1 MKLGISGALTRRF
14 ITSPLTPLLLL
25 AAILIG
31 LFATVTISRE
41 EDPPIHVPF
50 VDIVVNTDGL
60 RAADAV
66 ELATKP
72 LETILRGV
80 PGVEH
85 IYSTTVDNQ
94 VTVTARFVVG
104 TNEDDAVL
112 RVNDKIRANIDRIP
126 IGIPEPLV
134 IGHGIE
140 RQTVS
145 GQRGILVVALL
156 DPQAEVDFVACQ
168 AGKPEGGEFGAQRP
182 ESHQAG
188 LHGRGCG
195 GVVSRAK
202 RLPRPPGAPGVPVA
216 LADVM
221 HV

>member
-134 IGHGIE
+134 IGHGIDD
-140 RQTVS
+140 
-145 GQRGILVVALL
+145 VAIVTLTL
-156 DPQAEVDFVACQ
+156 TPKPDA
-168 AGKPEGGEFGAQRP
+168 AGRWDA
-182 ESHQAG
+182 AG
-188 LHGRGCG
+188 L
-195 GVVSRAK
+195 SQLAAK
-202 RLPRPPGAPGVPVA
+202 LQSELIKLP
-216 LADVM
+216 LL
-221 HV
+221 